1 MDHGKEVAALT
12 WRQQKLGAGM
22 LCSVEDPCVVTWSAI
37 GAREEYMCKDVV
49 MLCAVLWISS
59 ADPA

>member
-1 MDHGKEVAALT
+1 MDRGKEVAALT

-22 LCSVEDPCVVTWSAI
+22 LCSMEDPCVSWSTI
-37 GAREEYMCKDVV
+37 GSGEECMCKDVM